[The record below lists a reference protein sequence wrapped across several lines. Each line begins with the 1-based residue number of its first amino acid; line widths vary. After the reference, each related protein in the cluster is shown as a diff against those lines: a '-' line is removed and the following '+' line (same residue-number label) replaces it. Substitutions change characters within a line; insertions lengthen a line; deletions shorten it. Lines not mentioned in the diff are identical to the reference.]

1 MKLAD
6 ALLLRSDIN
15 KRLSSLTERI
25 KGNCLVQDGEVPG
38 EDPQKLMEEA
48 FRLHQELEQLIGRI
62 NRTNVVVKLANQ
74 RTMMES
80 IVERDRLTGQH
91 KLLKEA
97 ASACRVETNYYSNS
111 EIKWKPVLKVESL
124 EKQADDLSKKIRE
137 LNSAIQEA
145 NWAHELLD

>member
-15 KRLSSLTERI
+15 KRLSSLMERI

-97 ASACRVETNYYSNS
+97 ASACQTTQESHKRP
-111 EIKWKPVLKVESL
+111 KPAQSSPTHPCVPRAGL
-124 EKQADDLSKKIRE
+124 
-137 LNSAIQEA
+137 
-145 NWAHELLD
+145 HLLHAVKASHNNDIITSGQTVR